1 MNQFLTGPTSWI
13 IWLAIGIV
21 LGWLLELLIDY
32 RFWNR
37 RFGSVEA
44 QAKAEVA
51 ASRQNLAGLQSEL
64 DKANSAR
71 NALQAQMTSLQAQL
85 DELNVRTL
93 RLQGSAG
100 IAAAA
105 TGAIGA
111 LGRAVGAGND
121 EAVRG
126 SIVDL
131 ETQLAVGAT
140 VKPAVAQLRSDVDVL
155 GAELEMAAAEQAA
168 LLETIALLRSST
180 ERAAHNAATVAAAG
194 GLVGAL
200 GRALETGDKAEVR
213 SQADALTV
221 ELNGKAN
228 ALWEAFTARKRVE
241 ALEMQLAQAR
251 AAQAVLQKQVDASAA
266 AQRTLPA
273 PPPPPVPPR
282 AAAPAPVD
290 SGGKAA
296 LVQMSALAL
305 LLSGKE
311 PPALDAERLNELI
324 GEVEATRNV
333 RGQDLL
339 QMIEGIDADREARL
353 YAVGIA
359 TYQRLAR
366 ATPRTAAAAAGV
378 DTETAERWREQAGA
392 IVQGACPGRNRLTVL
407 RRLEPSMQEKL
418 YAAGIATYAA
428 IADADE
434 EQLRSVAG
442 LDAQHDADVAIWL
455 FQAKLLAA
463 APDYQAPQSE
473 PQRPAEEI
481 YA

>member
-131 ETQLAVGAT
+131 
-140 VKPAVAQLRSDVDVL
+140 
-155 GAELEMAAAEQAA
+155 
-168 LLETIALLRSST
+168 
-180 ERAAHNAATVAAAG
+180 
-194 GLVGAL
+194 
-200 GRALETGDKAEVR
+200 
-213 SQADALTV
+213 
-221 ELNGKAN
+221 
-228 ALWEAFTARKRVE
+228 
-241 ALEMQLAQAR
+241 
-251 AAQAVLQKQVDASAA
+251 
-266 AQRTLPA
+266 
-273 PPPPPVPPR
+273 
-282 AAAPAPVD
+282 
-290 SGGKAA
+290 
-296 LVQMSALAL
+296 
-305 LLSGKE
+305 
-311 PPALDAERLNELI
+311 
-324 GEVEATRNV
+324 
-333 RGQDLL
+333 
-339 QMIEGIDADREARL
+339 
-353 YAVGIA
+353 
-359 TYQRLAR
+359 
-366 ATPRTAAAAAGV
+366 
-378 DTETAERWREQAGA
+378 
-392 IVQGACPGRNRLTVL
+392 
-407 RRLEPSMQEKL
+407 
-418 YAAGIATYAA
+418 
-428 IADADE
+428 
-434 EQLRSVAG
+434 
-442 LDAQHDADVAIWL
+442 
-455 FQAKLLAA
+455 
-463 APDYQAPQSE
+463 
-473 PQRPAEEI
+473 
-481 YA
+481 